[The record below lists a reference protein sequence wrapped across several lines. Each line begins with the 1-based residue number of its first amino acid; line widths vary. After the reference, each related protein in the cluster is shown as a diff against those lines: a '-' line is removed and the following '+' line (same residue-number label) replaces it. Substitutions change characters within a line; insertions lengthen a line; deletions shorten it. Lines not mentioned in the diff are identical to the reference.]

1 MNVNVIKK
9 SGESILFDPEKL
21 KQSLEKSGAGVSD
34 IELILGKIENELFD
48 GITTGKIYRSAY
60 ASLKKISSGAAGR
73 YRLKEAIMELGPT
86 GFPFEKFVGELLKY
100 QGYQVQTGV
109 IVRGKCVSHEVDV
122 IARKDNKVLMLECKF
137 HATPGKKSDVKISL
151 YINSRFEDIKNRMK
165 EERGDN
171 GKILGFRGGLVTN
184 TKFTKD
190 ANDYGICAGLKMIS
204 WDYPSNGSLRRRID
218 ISGLFP
224 ITCLYSLKKAE
235 KKHLIERNV
244 VMCKE
249 LCENESLIKDLG
261 ITQNRFNRIR
271 NEVRAICNSKTHA

>member
-1 MNVNVIKK
+1 MNVNVIKN

-21 KQSLEKSGAGVSD
+21 KLSLERSGAGISD
-34 IELILGKIENELFD
+34 IELILGKIEKELFD
-48 GITTGKIYRSAY
+48 GITTRKIYRSAY
-60 ASLKKISSGAAGR
+60 ASLKKISSGVAGR

-109 IVRGKCVSHEVDV
+109 IVKGKCVSHEVDV
-122 IARKDNKVLMLECKF
+122 IARKDNNVLMLECKF
-137 HATPGKKSDVKISL
+137 HGLPGRKSDVKISL
-151 YINSRFEDIKNRMK
+151 YINSRFEDIRNGMK
-165 EERGDN
+165 EGRGIK
-171 GKILGFRGGLVTN
+171 GRIPGFRGGLVTN

-190 ANDYGICAGLKMIS
+190 ARDYGICAGLKMIS
-204 WDYPSNGSLRRRID
+204 WDYPFSGSLRNRVD

-235 KKHLIERNV
+235 KKRLIERNV

-249 LCENESLIKDLG
+249 LCDDESLIKDLG
-261 ITQNRFNRIR
+261 ITQNRFEKIR
-271 NEVRAICNSKTHA
+271 NEVRDICNSKAHV